1 MLPYIKPLPTFIS
14 KYKPY
19 YIGEFTRKEEYDDNT
34 NTING
39 QTINGHTITQ
49 SRGPNMVSI
58 IHTLMDIDDLNV
70 LFIGNASSGKT
81 TILYAILR
89 EYYGLSKT
97 DSIPETN
104 ILFINNLKEQGINYF
119 RNEMKTFCQS
129 HCSIYGKK
137 KIIVID
143 DLDTVNEQ
151 SQQVFRNYIDKY
163 KSNIHFISAC
173 SNIQK
178 VIESLQ
184 SRLHIINIQP
194 PTLGQI
200 QECMDRIIE
209 IEGIRIDAESCEFLV
224 KKSNRSIRNVINNLE
239 KIYIYGLS
247 TPAPNITLEICK
259 QLCST
264 ISVSQFEE
272 YIKTL
277 QTGGL
282 EKAIRI
288 LYDIHD
294 YGYSVIDILEYFF
307 SFVKT
312 TELLT
317 EDEKYQ
323 IVPLLCK
330 YITVFHNI
338 HEDCIELA
346 LFTNNVYKILSINEP

>member
-1 MLPYIKPLPTFIS
+1 MLPYNNNKPPPTFIS

-19 YIGEFTRKEEYDDNT
+19 YIGEFVRKEDADDNE
-34 NTING
+34 
-39 QTINGHTITQ
+39 
-49 SRGPNMVSI
+49 SKRPNMVSI
-58 IHTLMDIDDLNV
+58 IRTLMDIDDLNV
-70 LFIGNASSGKT
+70 LFIGNSGSGKT
-81 TILYAILR
+81 AILYAILR
-89 EYYGLSKT
+89 EYYGFSKT
-97 DSIPETN
+97 DTIPETN

-137 KIIVID
+137 KVIVID

-173 SNIQK
+173 SYIQK

-184 SRLHIINIQP
+184 SRLHIINIHP

-200 QECMDRIIE
+200 RECMDRIIE
-209 IEGIRIDAESCEFLV
+209 IEGIRMDAESCEFLV
-224 KKSNRSIRNVINNLE
+224 KKSNRSIRNVMNNLE

-247 TPAPNITLEICK
+247 GPGPNTITLDICK

-264 ISVSQFEE
+264 ISVSQFED
-272 YIKTL
+272 YIRTIRSGNI
-277 QTGGL
+277 T
-282 EKAIRI
+282 KAIHI

-307 SFVKT
+307 TFVKMT
-312 TELLT
+312 DLMT
-317 EDEKYQ
+317 EDEKYRV
-323 IVPLLCK
+323 VPLLCK

-346 LFTNNVYKILSINEP
+346 LFTNNLYGVL

>member
-1 MLPYIKPLPTFIS
+1 MRVPLPIKSMLSYSKLPPTFIS

-19 YIGEFTRKEEYDDNT
+19 YIGEFIRKEDEQAT
-34 NTING
+34 T
-39 QTINGHTITQ
+39 
-49 SRGPNMVSI
+49 PNMVSI
-58 IHTLMDIDDLNV
+58 IRTLMDIDDLNV
-70 LFIGNASSGKT
+70 LFIGNAGSGKT

-89 EYYGLSKT
+89 EYYGLTKT
-97 DSIPETN
+97 DTIPETN

-137 KIIVID
+137 KVIVID

-184 SRLHIINIQP
+184 SRLHIINIHP

-200 QECMDRIIE
+200 RECMDRIIE
-209 IEGIRIDAESCEFLV
+209 IEGIRIDTESCEFLV

-247 TPAPNITLEICK
+247 RPDEPKPMITLDICK

-264 ISVSQFEE
+264 ISVSQFED
-272 YIKTL
+272 YIRTL
-277 QTGGL
+277 RTDSL
-282 EKAIRI
+282 VKAIHI

-307 SFVKT
+307 SFVKI
-312 TELLT
+312 TELIT
-317 EDEKYQ
+317 EDEKYRV
-323 IVPLLCK
+323 VPLLCK

-346 LFTNNVYKILSINEP
+346 LFTNNLSNVLSSN